1 MSSNSTRPHGEVEL
15 RDAPP
20 PQGYV
25 DYFSVAWEASMVPH
39 LAVHIGEA
47 RSQTF
52 WEFLALFLV
61 LEVWADEYRSSGL
74 NVAGDNVGALQ
85 QALALKGRGP
95 MLEISREV
103 AWRKARRGWSFK
115 MGHLPS
121 ERNGTADALSRMAAP
136 ELYPLPRCLRGLPRR
151 SVPDVSKLWLARSDA
166 SV

>member
-1 MSSNSTRPHGEVEL
+1 
-15 RDAPP
+15 
-20 PQGYV
+20 
-25 DYFSVAWEASMVPH
+25 MVPH

-61 LEVWADEYRSSGL
+61 LEVWSDEYLGSVL
-74 NVAGDNVGALQ
+74 NVAGDNVGASQ
-85 QALALKGRGP
+85 QALVLKGRGP

-103 AWRKARRGWSFK
+103 AWRKIRRGWSFK

-121 ERNGTADALSRMAAP
+121 ERNGVADSLSRMAAP
-136 ELYPLPRCLRGLPRR
+136 EQSALPSCLRGLPRR
-151 SVPDVSKLWLARSDA
+151 SVPDVSALWLARTDA